1 MTERFKTYMDNDKCR
16 VRIDDEVENK
26 ELFHIYFVEFDDAV
40 YLKSRLRKIIKVMNS
55 LNEEKEFWKSQ
66 SQDWAE
72 LITFIQNEMEE
83 EGYMTKERLK
93 DLIE

>member
-1 MTERFKTYMDNDKCR
+1 MTERFKTYMEKDKCR

-26 ELFHIYFVEFDDAV
+26 EVFYIYFVECDDAV
-40 YLKSRLRKIIKVMNS
+40 YLKSKLRNLIKVMNS